1 MSPVA
6 FLKARIDFSVCRS
19 RSCSRWR
26 CLVIDDWYAGMGQAI
41 KTSQA
46 HSLAVVQDQA
56 APWWQREVPRKKLCG
71 PKEHPD
77 SYLCAHLWV
86 EKSRWPK
93 EGFSCKTVSSK
104 HNCLLARL
112 PLCVNKGSFRG
123 VAERCQNKQSSG
135 ARSYSPALF
144 CPPPPAPPAAP
155 PVGGRA
161 GRPGWSVQHA
171 VDTPPCPLGCLVMP
185 RAKKG
190 KRKGRLAWVKSSQE
204 RLIAGWWQLLTRL
217 EAKCWAAGLC
227 LLPAACHGPGS
238 KRWPSYF

>member
-86 EKSRWPK
+86 EKSQWPK

-112 PLCVNKGSFRG
+112 PLCVSKGSFRG

-135 ARSYSPALF
+135 PEATRQHCFALR
-144 CPPPPAPPAAP
+144 PPRPPQPLLWVGELVAQAEVSSTPWTRHPAPWGASSCHGQKKERER
-155 PVGGRA
+155 VGW
-161 GRPGWSVQHA
+161 PGWSHP
-171 VDTPPCPLGCLVMP
+171 T
-185 RAKKG
+185 KG
-190 KRKGRLAWVKSSQE
+190 
-204 RLIAGWWQLLTRL
+204 
-217 EAKCWAAGLC
+217 
-227 LLPAACHGPGS
+227 
-238 KRWPSYF
+238 